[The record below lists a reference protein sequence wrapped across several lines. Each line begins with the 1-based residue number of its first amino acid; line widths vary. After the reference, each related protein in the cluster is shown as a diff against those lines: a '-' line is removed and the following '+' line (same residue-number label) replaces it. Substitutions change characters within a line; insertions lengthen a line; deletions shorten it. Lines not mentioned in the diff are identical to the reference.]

1 MRPGVD
7 RDMRLGAPLFER
19 VDLIFVLHGQR
30 DLVQSVQKRV
40 PTEVV
45 CLAIFVDD
53 ELRAYPG
60 VVRNLT
66 GFQID
71 GESVPGPTLGVLH
84 DGGHH
89 LFGEQYR
96 HEPVLEAILVED
108 VRKA

>member
-1 MRPGVD
+1 
-7 RDMRLGAPLFER
+7 MRLGAPLFER
-19 VDLIFVLHGQR
+19 VDFVFVLHGQR
-30 DLVQSVQKRV
+30 YLVQSVQKRV

-45 CLAIFVDD
+45 CLGIFVDD

-71 GESVPGPTLGVLH
+71 GELVPGPTLGVPH

-89 LFGEQYR
+89 LFGE
-96 HEPVLEAILVED
+96 
-108 VRKA
+108 